1 MFCLSK
7 PVHIRDK
14 ASRVPVD
21 VGNLES
27 GKTDANLP
35 FIVHPIGGS
44 RGEETGPEPPPPWK
58 S

>member
-1 MFCLSK
+1 M
-7 PVHIRDK
+7 HIRDK
-14 ASRVPVD
+14 ESRVPVD

-44 RGEETGPEPPPPWK
+44 RGEETGPEPPPPP
-58 S
+58 